1 MRPRPLVHF
10 IFDGGELDDGVPIR
24 LQESELDDYRFVEP
38 GEVDR
43 YLPLLLAARVAAALR
58 SRVTGGA
65 VYLPQV
71 EPEGQ
76 S

>member
-1 MRPRPLVHF
+1 
-10 IFDGGELDDGVPIR
+10 
-24 LQESELDDYRFVEP
+24 VEP

-43 YLPLLLAARVAAALR
+43 YLPLRLAARVAAALR

-65 VYLPQV
+65 VYLPQA
-71 EPEGQ
+71 EPGQ